1 MNKKVNTVLFVLGA
15 TVVNILVM
23 LIVLLGGLVLISN
36 VLSERAQE
44 TAGQFLLIALF
55 FVAIG
60 ASFFLYNRFVKYLS
74 AKIDMDKYFH
84 PIFRPRKSP
93 PPKS

>member
-15 TVVNILVM
+15 TIANILVM
-23 LIVLLGGLVLISN
+23 LIVLVGGLMLVSRF
-36 VLSERAQE
+36 VSESAQE
-44 TAGQFLLIALF
+44 SAGPVLMIVLF

-60 ASFFLYNRFVKYLS
+60 ASFFLYNRFIKFLS

-84 PIFRPRKSP
+84 PIFRPRRNP
-93 PPKS
+93 PRKP